1 MNYSA
6 DKLAKIF
13 GCTVSDIMDIN
24 KELLLEQARSQCP
37 FNQGEM
43 VTQLL
48 ANLKTEDFGL

>member
-6 DKLAKIF
+6 DKLAEIF
-13 GCTVSDIMDIN
+13 RCTVSDIMDIN
-24 KELLLEQARSQCP
+24 KELLFEQVRSY
-37 FNQGEM
+37 NQGKM